1 MVIDMESGKKI
12 DDDFGAFR
20 EEVLYAQ
27 WLPPLA
33 PELGLQQLQAAAVP
47 PAAEPGLDA
56 EAFLR
61 TVYLNQE

>member
-12 DDDFGAFR
+12 DDDFGAFG

-27 WLPPLA
+27 WLPPVA
-33 PELGLQQLQAAAVP
+33 PELYMPRLATV
-47 PAAEPGLDA
+47 AEASEQSLDA

-61 TVYLNQE
+61 AVYLNQE